1 MIYRKIALVAAVSAS
16 LAVPGS
22 LAAQDAAETAV
33 ILSGS
38 SGQSKAANSLGNA
51 VRGSVNSAADAIR
64 AVPRNSANRSTARTG
79 NRRGPVQIQT
89 AIPTNDPLE
98 NTDATRFQTGSG
110 ATISVSGRM
119 RPSAAAR
126 CIENCGTDSPT
137 EQPGQD
143 ATETQSAPE

>member
-1 MIYRKIALVAAVSAS
+1 MIYRKFALVAAVSAG

-64 AVPRNSANRSTARTG
+64 AVPRNSSNRSTARTG

-119 RPSAAAR
+119 RPSAGAR
-126 CIENCGTDSPT
+126 CVENCGTLAAP
-137 EQPGQD
+137 EQDTPE
-143 ATETQSAPE
+143 AQSAPE

>member
-1 MIYRKIALVAAVSAS
+1 MIYRKFALVAAVSAG

-64 AVPRNSANRSTARTG
+64 AVPRNSSRAAPKRN

-98 NTDATRFQTGSG
+98 KTDATRFQTGSG

-119 RPSAAAR
+119 RPSASAR
-126 CIENCGTDSPT
+126 CVENCGTDSPT
-137 EQPGQD
+137 EQD
-143 ATETQSAPE
+143 APETPSAPE

>member
-1 MIYRKIALVAAVSAS
+1 MTTGKLLLSAICTVGLAAPV
-16 LAVPGS
+16 S

-38 SGQSKAANSLGNA
+38 SGQGKAANSLGNA

-64 AVPRNSANRSTARTG
+64 AAGRQPTRSNARTR

-89 AIPTNDPLE
+89 IPSNDPLE
-98 NTDATRFQTGSG
+98 NTDASRFQTRSG

-126 CIENCGTDSPT
+126 CVENCSAAAPS
-137 EQPGQD
+137 EHPGQERPE
-143 ATETQSAPE
+143 AQAAPE

>member
-1 MIYRKIALVAAVSAS
+1 MNQRKIAMMAAVTAG

-38 SGQSKAANSLGNA
+38 SGQGKAANSLGNA

-64 AVPRNSANRSTARTG
+64 AAQRQPNRTNARTR
-79 NRRGPVQIQT
+79 NRRDPVQIQT
-89 AIPTNDPLE
+89 AIPSNDPLE

-110 ATISVSGRM
+110 ATISVSGRL
-119 RPSAAAR
+119 RPSASAR
-126 CIENCGTDSPT
+126 CVENCGTESPV
-137 EQPGQD
+137 ERPRQD
-143 ATETQSAPE
+143 APETQSAPE

>member
-1 MIYRKIALVAAVSAS
+1 MIYRKIAMVAAATAG

-38 SGQSKAANSLGNA
+38 SGQGKAANSLGNA

-64 AVPRNSANRSTARTG
+64 AAQRNSSRSNARAR

-98 NTDATRFQTGSG
+98 DTDATRFQTGSG

-126 CIENCGTDSPT
+126 CVENCGSEAAS

-143 ATETQSAPE
+143 APKARSAPE